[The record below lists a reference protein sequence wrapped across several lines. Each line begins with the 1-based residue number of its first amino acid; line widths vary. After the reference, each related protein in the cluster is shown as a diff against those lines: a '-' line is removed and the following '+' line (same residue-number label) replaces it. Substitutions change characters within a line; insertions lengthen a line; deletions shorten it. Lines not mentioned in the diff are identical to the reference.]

1 MINTNTM
8 MRSLPLLILAALAGT
23 WLIILNPGMYWDDWV
38 WVFQPPEAHLEVGR
52 ELGVWWSGY
61 FNNFIYSFQ
70 NSVFIL
76 RMIAFVGWCV
86 GAFCFTWV
94 IKRVL
99 SLTTREALEI
109 GALIIAS
116 QACLIRFLNS
126 TAFYNV
132 YFMSFWIGVAIFI
145 YAYHWKYI
153 RLLSIP
159 FFLFSFYL
167 NSFLVVYCGGILAI
181 FLIYLLQQD
190 IKGNQFVP
198 QKEFLKNLIANTK
211 KVYLYPIATW
221 LKIIRNFIV
230 SLNIFILL
238 PGVFFV
244 VTKLMTTQSKLYG
257 SYNHI
262 EGGLIFGSFFQA
274 IPLFFKVFN
283 AYFALY
289 ERVPALWILFF
300 TVLIYACLL
309 LIQKQNVELTW
320 PRILRKFFLA
330 LAIFSLSIAPYL
342 IVKKPPDLRDF
353 YESRHG
359 LIAIP
364 AIILFIQGILD
375 LILKIVSKRLA
386 STNWIRDCIFALLM
400 GCSIASSNIFAMQLW
415 GDWLRQS
422 AIMHFLADNKNIL
435 EPANLFIIYDNSV
448 NKIGNRK
455 VWNYEYTGN
464 VHQVMPNQSY
474 FAIDHSE
481 LDSWPPNVPL
491 VHDNE
496 LKKRF
501 LMSDFEFNEQTSI
514 VALMVENTAM
524 KFNKHEFV
532 KLAKSYISLSPEFL
546 PEEFIKV
553 SATSIANTSGEQ
565 INELEKINKALEN
578 YKSQNGVYPLSQIL
592 TSKVN
597 TIPSLRTHGLRID
610 MSAPLPIYGDI
621 PNLFPKYLAKPAL
634 IGNPNSLGASFVYF
648 SDGLDYKL
656 VYMNSADVFFIKQS
670 HPEMMD
676 PRRQAY
682 GFWTEGAANW

>member
-1 MINTNTM
+1 MI
-8 MRSLPLLILAALAGT
+8 RSLPLLILAALAGT

-38 WVFQPPEAHLEVGR
+38 WVFQPPEAHIEVGR

-76 RMIAFVGWCV
+76 RIIAFVGWCI

-94 IKRVL
+94 IKGVL

-132 YFMSFWIGVAIFI
+132 YFMAFWIGAAVFI
-145 YAYHWKYI
+145 YAYHSKYS

-167 NSFLVVYCGGILAI
+167 NSFLVVYCGGLLVI
-181 FLIYLLQQD
+181 FITYVLQQD

-198 QKEFLKNLIANTK
+198 QKDFLRNFILNSK
-211 KVYLYPIATW
+211 KIFSYQKETW
-221 LKIIRNFIV
+221 FKVFKNFIV

-238 PGVFFV
+238 PGVFFL

-262 EGGLIFGSFFQA
+262 EVGLIFGSFFQA
-274 IPLFFKVFN
+274 IPLFFKVLN
-283 AYFALY
+283 AYFSLY
-289 ERVPALWILFF
+289 ERVPLLWILFF
-300 TVLIYACLL
+300 TILIYACVFLL
-309 LIQKQNVELTW
+309 QKNNVELTW
-320 PRILRKFFLA
+320 PRILRKYFLA
-330 LAIFSLSIAPYL
+330 IAIFSLSIAPYL
-342 IVKKPPDLRDF
+342 IVKKTPDLRDF

-364 AIILFIQGILD
+364 AIILFIQGSLD
-375 LILKIVSKRLA
+375 LILKLVSKRVK
-386 STNWIRDCIFALLM
+386 SINKIRDFIFALLM

-422 AIMHFLADNKNIL
+422 AIINFLADNKKVL
-435 EPANLFIIYDNSV
+435 ETVNLFIIYDNSL

-455 VWNYEYTGN
+455 IWNYEYTGN
-464 VHQVMPNQSY
+464 VHQVMNKQSY
-474 FAIDHSE
+474 FAVDHSE
-481 LDSWPPNVPL
+481 LESWPPDVPL
-491 VHDNE
+491 VHEDE

-501 LMSDFEFNEQTSI
+501 LMSNFQFSDQTSI
-514 VALMVENTAM
+514 VALIVENTTK
-524 KFNKHEFV
+524 KFNKHEFI
-532 KLAKSYISLSPEFL
+532 KLVKSYISLKPEFF
-546 PEEFIKV
+546 PEKFIKV
-553 SATSIANTSGEQ
+553 SVTSVANTTSEQ
-565 INELEKINKALEN
+565 IIELQKINKALEQ
-578 YKSQNGVYPLSQIL
+578 YKLKNGAYPPSQIL
-592 TSKVN
+592 TSKAKI
-597 TIPSLRTHGLRID
+597 IPQLKIHGLRTDI
-610 MSAPLPIYGDI
+610 SAPLPIYGNI
-621 PNLFPKYLAKPAL
+621 PYLFPKYLTKPAL
-634 IGNPNSLGASFVYF
+634 MSNPNSLGASYVYF
-648 SDGLDYKL
+648 SDGIDYKL

-670 HPEMMD
+670 HPDMID
-676 PRRQAY
+676 PKRQGY
-682 GFWTEGAANW
+682 GFWTDGAENW